1 MKTCTLNEFML
12 AVKPWVTD
20 EYIHKAYLDDAGNL
34 VLYFRDGVKNVYH
47 IDDCTAGQI
56 KKILRDF
63 KKAGIDV
70 VNP

>member
-12 AVKPWVTD
+12 AVKPWISD
-20 EYIHKAYLDDAGNL
+20 EYIHKAYLDDDGNL
-34 VLYFRDGVKNVYH
+34 VLCFRDGVKNVYR

-63 KKAGIDV
+63 RKSRIEVID
-70 VNP
+70 